1 MYGRKLFY
9 IKLFIFLAFL
19 LFLTGYV
26 IMATPSQD
34 GVVVDGKV
42 VNCTLAGDS
51 ESMAFEVF
59 VESGRYI
66 LLLLACVH
74 ILFEVSRV
82 Q

>member
-9 IKLFIFLAFL
+9 LKLFIFSIFL

-26 IMATPSQD
+26 VMTTPNQAGTD
-34 GVVVDGKV
+34 ENGML
-42 VNCTLAGDS
+42 VNCMTTEDS
-51 ESMAFEVF
+51 GSLAFEVF

-66 LLLLACVH
+66 LLIMACLHLV
-74 ILFEVSRV
+74 FEVS